1 MCFKGEIKGSTYNI
15 YLAEPVMNFIGEP
28 TDPIGMW
35 TVEVTLKDNIRKVV
49 LPMKTTFTLEGR

>member
-1 MCFKGEIKGSTYNI
+1 
-15 YLAEPVMNFIGEP
+15 MNFIGEP

-49 LPMKTTFTLEGR
+49 LPMKTTFTLE